1 MEPGIEELLFYCRAG
16 FEKDL
21 AGELAAEAGRAGLAV
36 YLRFAD
42 AAAFVRLLPA
52 DGQPEALR
60 EALALEDRIFARQRL
75 PALHPLEGLPREDR
89 VGPIVERVQA
99 AGWSFET
106 IWHETPDTN
115 EGKQLQRLGK
125 ALERP
130 LAAALRAAGSLRESG
145 AAGGRRLHCF
155 WTAGDRV
162 QPGLAE
168 PDRSSD
174 RPGGILRLKAPRAAP
189 SRSALKLEEAWH
201 QFLTPAEREQRLSE
215 GMSAVDLG
223 AAPGGWT
230 WQLVRRGLHVQ
241 AVDNGPMD
249 PGLMAG
255 GQVEHVREDAFTWL
269 PPRPVH
275 WLVCDIVDRPGRV
288 SDRIGDWLEA
298 GWAEEAIFNLKLPMK
313 KRYETV
319 RECLDRLEGR
329 LAGRGFRLR
338 ARQLYHDREEITVH
352 ARPPRGRPA

>member
-1 MEPGIEELLFYCRAG
+1 MEELLFYCRAG

-21 AGELAAEAGRAGLAV
+21 AGELAAEAAREGLAV
-36 YLRFAD
+36 YPRFVEGT
-42 AAAFVRLLPA
+42 AFVRLLSA
-52 DGQPEALR
+52 DGDPAPLR
-60 EALALEDRIFARQRL
+60 DAFPLDERIFARQRL
-75 PALHPLEGLPREDR
+75 PALHPLEGLSRKDR
-89 VGPIVERVQA
+89 VSPVVERIRA
-99 AGWSFET
+99 SGWSFEA

-115 EGKQLQRLGK
+115 EGKELRRLGK

-130 LAAALRAAGSLRESG
+130 LESALRKAGALRGQGE
-145 AAGGRRLHCF
+145 AQGRRLHCF

-162 QPGLAE
+162 QLGLATPE
-168 PDRSSD
+168 SSSD

-189 SRSALKLEEAWH
+189 SRSALKLEEAWFH
-201 QFLTPAEREQRLSE
+201 FLTPEEREQRLAE
-215 GMSAVDLG
+215 GMTAVDLG

-230 WQLVRRGLHVQ
+230 WQLVRHGLHVQ

-249 PGLMAG
+249 ADLMAG
-255 GQVEHVREDAFTWL
+255 GQVEHIREDAFTWV

-288 SDRIGDWLEA
+288 ADRVGDWLEA

-329 LAGRGFRLR
+329 LAGHGFRVH

-352 ARPPRGRPA
+352 ARPARGAAG

>member
-1 MEPGIEELLFYCRAG
+1 MEELLFYCRAG

-21 AGELAAEAGRAGLAV
+21 AGELAAEAARKGLAV
-36 YLRFAD
+36 YPRFAEG
-42 AAAFVRLLPA
+42 AAFVRLLPA
-52 DGQPEALR
+52 DGDPAQLR
-60 EALALEDRIFARQRL
+60 DAFPLDERIFARQRL
-75 PALHPLEGLPREDR
+75 PALHPLEGLSREDR
-89 VGPIVERVQA
+89 VSPVVERIRA
-99 AGWSFET
+99 SGWSFEA

-115 EGKQLQRLGK
+115 EGKELHRLGK

-130 LAAALRAAGSLRESG
+130 LASALRKAGALRGQGEAQG
-145 AAGGRRLHCF
+145 CRLHCF

-162 QPGLAE
+162 QPGLAA
-168 PDRSSD
+168 PASSSD

-201 QFLTPAEREQRLSE
+201 QFLTPEEREQRLAE
-215 GMSAVDLG
+215 GMTAVDLG

-230 WQLVRRGLHVQ
+230 WQLVRHGLHVL

-249 PGLMAG
+249 ADLMAG
-255 GQVEHVREDAFTWL
+255 GQVEHIREDAFTWM

-288 SDRIGDWLEA
+288 ADRIGDWLEA
-298 GWAEEAIFNLKLPMK
+298 GWAREAIFNLKLPMK
-313 KRYETV
+313 KRFETV
-319 RECLDRLEGR
+319 RDSLDRLEQR
-329 LAGRGFRLR
+329 LGAQTVRLR

-352 ARPPRGRPA
+352 ARPARGAAD

>member
-1 MEPGIEELLFYCRAG
+1 MEELLFYCRAG

-21 AGELAAEAGRAGLAV
+21 AGELAAEAAREGLAV
-36 YLRFAD
+36 YPRFVEGT
-42 AAAFVRLLPA
+42 AFVRLLSA
-52 DGQPEALR
+52 DGDPAPLR
-60 EALALEDRIFARQRL
+60 DAFPLDERIFARQRL
-75 PALHPLEGLPREDR
+75 PALHPLEGLSRKDR
-89 VGPIVERVQA
+89 VSPVVERIRA
-99 AGWSFET
+99 SGWSFEA

-115 EGKQLQRLGK
+115 EGKELRRLGK

-130 LAAALRAAGSLRESG
+130 LDSALRKAGALRGQGE
-145 AAGGRRLHCF
+145 AQGRRLHCF

-162 QPGLAE
+162 QLGLAAPE
-168 PDRSSD
+168 SSSD

-189 SRSALKLEEAWH
+189 SRSALKLEEAWFH
-201 QFLTPAEREQRLSE
+201 FLTPEEREQRLAE
-215 GMSAVDLG
+215 GMTAVDLG

-230 WQLVRRGLHVQ
+230 WQLVRHGLHVQ

-249 PGLMAG
+249 ADLMAG
-255 GQVEHVREDAFTWL
+255 GQVEHIREDAFTWM

-288 SDRIGDWLEA
+288 SERIGDWLEA

-329 LAGRGFRLR
+329 LVGYGFRLR

-352 ARPPRGRPA
+352 ARPARGAAGW